1 MKLEL
6 TTYDAVNMLLDDKY
20 ANWTRPG
27 ASALVAYLEECEAL
41 TGQSFELDA
50 VAIRCDYAEYK
61 TALEAAQEYG
71 FTPDP
76 ESDDAEADAF
86 EWLRYCAVTID
97 FDGGVIVGSF

>member
-6 TTYDAVNMLLDDKY
+6 TTYDAVNLLLDDKH

-27 ASALVAYLEECEAL
+27 ASALVAYLEDCEAS
-41 TGQSFELDA
+41 TGESFDFDA
-50 VAIRCDYAEYK
+50 VAIRCDCAEYK

-76 ESDDAEADAF
+76 ESGDAEAEAF
-86 EWLRYCAVTID
+86 DWLRDRTVALE